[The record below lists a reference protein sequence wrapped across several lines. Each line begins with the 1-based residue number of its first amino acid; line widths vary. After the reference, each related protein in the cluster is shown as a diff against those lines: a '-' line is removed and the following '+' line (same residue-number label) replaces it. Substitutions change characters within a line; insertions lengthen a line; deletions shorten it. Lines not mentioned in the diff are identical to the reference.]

1 MQWIVY
7 VDHINSKHR
16 ITKYNVF
23 DHAGFFKDCQE
34 NYKKNHDNKDA
45 FLDRLRRDLFYWYG
59 SKCEWE
65 VIVAPLF
72 SRGEVDEVKIDVN
85 QQVLLNWEQFWSYV
99 WDNKEELNVVDKR
112 RKRTIKAK
120 SNT

>member
-34 NYKKNHDNKDA
+34 NYKKNHDNKEA
-45 FLDRLRRDLFYWYG
+45 FLDRLRKDLFYWYS

-65 VIVAPLF
+65 IIVAPLF
-72 SRGEVDEVKIDVN
+72 SHGEVDEVKIDVN

-99 WDNKEELNVVDKR
+99 WDNKEELNVVEKR
-112 RKRTIKAK
+112 RKRAIKAK